1 MSTVEVQV
9 QIQQQ
14 QKEMNQ
20 IERFFDNQRLRIH
33 YDDKETWFCGY
44 DVCKL
49 LGYSR
54 ISKDGKIIV
63 DTNQTLKKLPNNYKK
78 AGTKILNSRGESRE
92 SIFINGKGVI
102 RLAYRSNLKNE
113 MIEKF
118 QEWVDEVIEKVM
130 TEGKYE
136 LPVQINNDK
145 YVNAMIQKIESET
158 KMIQIETQ
166 NKAMK
171 IFEEKG
177 DDRSAIVCVDNIKN
191 IIRSSTTNQL
201 MIEDKSRLNTLSERI
216 YNHMNLK
223 PSRELTNKINS
234 LGGKIAPMY
243 RKKYNSEP
251 KHNIQECKGHE
262 TRVKCYSIQD
272 YEEWI
277 DQEIKKFLNL

>member
-1 MSTVEVQV
+1 M
-9 QIQQQ
+9 QQ
-14 QKEMNQ
+14 ENQ
-20 IERFFDNQRLRIH
+20 IVKVFENKNVRIH
-33 YDDKETWFCGY
+33 VIDNVPYFSGK
-44 DVCKL
+44 DVCEIL
-49 LGYSR
+49 
-54 ISKDGKIIV
+54 KITAYRDMMTNLDEDEKMFVSILV
-63 DTNQTLKKLPNNYKK
+63 DTKENRKVKRKMT
-78 AGTKILNSRGESRE
+78 
-92 SIFINGKGVI
+92 FINESGVYECVFRSKHPEAKKFKKWVKSEVLPSI
-102 RLAYRSNLKNE
+102 R
-113 MIEKF
+113 EK
-118 QEWVDEVIEKVM
+118 
-130 TEGKYE
+130 GKYE
-136 LPVQINNDK
+136 LPIQIKNDK

-177 DDRSAIVCVDNIKN
+177 DDRSVIVCVDNIKN

-223 PSRELTNKINS
+223 PSKELTNKINS
-234 LGGKIAPMY
+234 LGGRIAPMY

-272 YEEWI
+272 YEDWI
-277 DQEIKKFLNL
+277 DNEIKKFLNL